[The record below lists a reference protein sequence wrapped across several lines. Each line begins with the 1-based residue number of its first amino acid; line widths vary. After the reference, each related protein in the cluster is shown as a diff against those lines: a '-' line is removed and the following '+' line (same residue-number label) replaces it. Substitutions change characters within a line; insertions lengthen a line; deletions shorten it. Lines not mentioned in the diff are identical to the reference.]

1 MNLDAIG
8 IACRDIKKS
17 ISFYEL
23 FDLSFKEFGEGHYEG
38 ATKSG
43 ARIMLDSFDL
53 MKKINPQWQEPERSG
68 ITLCFLESSPL
79 EVDKRFKQIIDAGY
93 AIEKEPWDA
102 VWGQR
107 YASVRDPDG
116 NQIDIFAA
124 LTL

>member
-8 IACRDIKKS
+8 IACRDVKRS

-23 FDLSFKEFGEGHYEG
+23 FDLSFEEFGEGHYEG
-38 ATKSG
+38 VTKSG

-79 EVDKRFKQIIDAGY
+79 EVDKRFKLIVDAGY

-116 NQIDIFAA
+116 NQVDIFAA
-124 LTL
+124 L